1 MIYLKPVGL
10 FLVLAGVLSGCA
22 TYDKCGF
29 EGCPGDAKTTA
40 NVQALFDQ
48 HPDLGPPNSIDV
60 QTLNNVV
67 YLHGFVSAGLESRTA
82 ESIAREAPGVQQVV
96 NEIAVTR

>member
-82 ESIAREAPGVQQVV
+82 ESIARGAPGVQQVV

>member
-1 MIYLKPVGL
+1 MTNLKPLGL

-22 TYDKCGF
+22 TYNECGF

-40 NVQALFDQ
+40 NVQTLFDQ

-60 QTLNNVV
+60 QTLNDVV
-67 YLHGFVSAGLESRTA
+67 YLHGFVSAGMESRMA

-96 NEIAVTR
+96 NEIAVTK